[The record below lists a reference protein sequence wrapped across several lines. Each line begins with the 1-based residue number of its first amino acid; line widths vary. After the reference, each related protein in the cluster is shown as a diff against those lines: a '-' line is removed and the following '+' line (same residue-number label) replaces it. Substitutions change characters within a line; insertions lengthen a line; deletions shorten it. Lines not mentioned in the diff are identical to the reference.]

1 MIQIKFIL
9 LLYLKIIYANFAK
22 TTITKMVVIKLTP
35 RKPIVFGTKKFRTK
49 KFGTKK
55 FRTKKF
61 GTKGKSITTETPLQN
76 RKTPTSL
83 GIYLFANT
91 MRAQSDEWWF
101 WHAIAEEH
109 FVLTPRTHTMVLYVI
124 LKWDMLS
131 QEKRDRF
138 AALMKQF
145 L

>member
-35 RKPIVFGTKKFRTK
+35 RKPIV
-49 KFGTKK
+49 FGTKK